1 MKRKPQAR
9 TQRANRTKVSNE
21 QRGIWADDAGHN
33 HETGVQ
39 SRSQSSESTSLPA
52 VQPAIMLQPAKPEA
66 EVTSS
71 WIVRFLLKRGL
82 SLKSLA

>member
-1 MKRKPQAR
+1 MKRKPR

-33 HETGVQ
+33 HETGVR

-52 VQPAIMLQPAKPEA
+52 VQPATMLQPAKA
-66 EVTSS
+66 EVT